1 MLCASPLFAQKY
13 PMPGKKGQPVV
24 KCTGCGG
31 GNEGKPTYPYSD
43 PLVAFAGRYVDS
55 TDINNY
61 QNIGIRTIR
70 ANKVRVSPD
79 RQRLYL
85 GLGEAVGGYNLAKFF
100 STTLKQ
106 PLSSAAVL
114 PLGQDAGWAYRPEI
128 EKVQK
133 VDSLF
138 YAESP
143 YSGWSISTLDTQR
156 MLQDFDS
163 DDQGYV
169 YAATLHFGWGISKD
183 NQNGAHMTYVQ
194 NIRTANPSSIFGIKV
209 GGRYYVVPS
218 MTDTSPPSLEI
229 HEFNAP
235 NVTKQATRS
244 GSAHG
249 VLEWAKHEQTQ
260 RLAFLSMDGNVRV
273 YDYAGFIS
281 NSAPLANITPAAG
294 RKFVDVTIDETGRVW
309 IAEDG
314 DPNKANVIH
323 RLMPAG
329 NGYTREAL
337 SVYDGQFTPAK
348 LHAAGGYIA
357 VIGRDVDGKELAL
370 FKLDGNTP
378 KLLDTDHFFQKY
390 YDHFSKLKPAGNAAP
405 EWRYTSPTDVGIV
418 ESGNKTYLIAAFGGL
433 GDVFEIEA
441 GEALSIAL
449 ASPPYGTANPNAPAN
464 NSGVPFVGDILKFTA
479 TSNNSSATYGVNWDF
494 GNPDAGLTGNLA
506 SSSLGQQVQH
516 QYTGITTA
524 AAVNVP
530 KTVTAQAS
538 TDGSIASS
546 YSVTLAVPTARIKV
560 PGRTTLMT
568 QSTKAAFDA
577 VPGESF
583 LDASDGVVEGHVSA
597 WTIDGVE
604 TRKAPNEAMPV
615 GTTLGPHTLT
625 LESRYGKPNSL
636 NVSNPFV
643 AAVTGV
649 SYTLKP
655 FIATMAPARSTTSSY
670 IFEAT
675 GRYTTNTQL
684 LNATQWTVTW
694 TATAANANTVQASQ
708 TNTVALG
715 TIPSFEIAKSA
726 AGNGTVVKLQIT
738 VDAAAVTAPAYA
750 SYLAQQTLSIPDPGI
765 QLTTGCLNASEPC
778 TLTAISKTNASTA
791 AWNIHW
797 EVKLG
802 NTVVKSSDG
811 LSTTFTPP
819 TAGTYTATATEQLF
833 NIVETKN
840 LPVAA
845 ATCGPVAEDHM
856 AAVSTDCGFECKANT
871 DITFDPNI
879 KPGYKVQPCDELIW
893 DFGDRTPVVKERA
906 PVHRYASNGTYR
918 VTFTMK
924 NTNNQRTWTKDVV
937 IGGGIITP
945 PPPPTCTTPFNPMI
959 NYSGNKGCAPGKACT
974 TSEIVTFTAHR
985 GLGGLLDCDVTNWT
999 IDGSETTTTRS
1010 PRKTF
1015 TTAGTHTVALTLSN
1029 TVGSAPASPIQ
1040 IQVVSDGQPS
1050 CNGAA
1055 VAANLGI
1062 EYSGAESGCSQ
1073 IDKSKACK
1081 VGETIQFTL
1090 TSFGYSIQPCDTISW
1105 NFGDN
1110 GTATGRNATHVYTTL
1125 AATRAVTATVANS
1138 NNPSGAIAN
1147 QSVPFGDAPV
1157 LNPPELELVGFPG
1170 TGAKGTPISFTA
1182 RVKNNV
1188 DATGWTWT
1196 FGPSTDTS
1204 QVSQVGRTVTIT
1216 HTFANTGTFGV
1227 SVRARHAQAPLS
1239 AQTGN
1244 ALGTIVIDDTP
1255 EYKYL
1260 LPVVVS
1266 SPGQNNSTWRTDV
1279 QIYTPDTT
1287 VSNTNKLSM
1296 TATLRNINR
1305 TLEVSTSTHIYE
1317 DFMKIFSAG
1326 TDSGAVIITAK
1337 TRLAPQ
1343 IWTRT
1348 YNQAANGTFGQ
1359 FIPAIRIDAAG
1370 GGAAFGEG
1378 KYFLAGLR
1386 HDARYRTNLGF
1397 LNPNSQQIAATVR
1410 VYDDTGIQI
1419 GNFTRTLQPLQLDQF
1434 PITTALPELTGDRPF
1449 SVEVE
1454 VPAGQ
1459 WLISYASFIDSNS
1472 NDPVFLQ
1479 AKRESELAST
1489 DFRSSVVPGVGRIG
1503 AWRSDVTI
1511 YNPNGRSI
1519 TVDLAYHDQ
1528 TGAKVADAHVPI
1540 GGGEFVQ
1547 YDDLLESGIFGTI
1560 DTESLGIL
1568 RITATAS
1575 SDQRFPLSFA
1585 RTYNDDGS
1593 GKTYGQGIEG
1603 FAEARANVK
1612 PAKAALIPG
1621 IRSNA
1626 KYYTNFGVTN
1636 VSNTDAVVT
1645 VKRLDPSTGAETAIQ
1660 QHTVKPNQ
1668 SVVQRVDLGPFET
1681 GSLKVEVTGGNVW
1694 AFCSIVDKGTF
1705 DPEYVAATPLQ

>member
-1 MLCASPLFAQKY
+1 
-13 PMPGKKGQPVV
+13 MPGKKNQSVV

-31 GNEGKPTYPYSD
+31 ANEGKPTYPYSD
-43 PLVAFAGRYVDS
+43 PLVNFVGRYVDS

-79 RQRLYL
+79 GQRLYL

-106 PLSSAAVL
+106 PLSSGTVL
-114 PLGQDAGWAYRPEI
+114 PLGQDAGWGYRPEI

-143 YSGWSISTLDTQR
+143 FSGWTISVLDTQR
-156 MLQDFDS
+156 MLLDYDS
-163 DDQGYV
+163 DDRGYV
-169 YAATLHFGWGISKD
+169 YATTLHFGWGISKD
-183 NQNGAHMTYVQ
+183 AQDGTHVKYVA
-194 NIRTANPSSIFGIKV
+194 NIRNTNPSAIFGIKS
-209 GGRYYVVPS
+209 GGQYYVIPS
-218 MTDTSPPSLEI
+218 DSGQGTESLEI
-229 HEFNAP
+229 YEFDAP
-235 NVTKQATRS
+235 ATLPPPGGSCNCVTKVRTRT
-244 GSAHG
+244 GPQHG
-249 VLEWAKHEQTQ
+249 ILEWAKHEQSQ
-260 RLAFLSMDGNVRV
+260 RLAVVNSDGHVRV

-281 NSAPLANITPAAG
+281 GAAPLADIAPAT
-294 RKFVDVTIDETGRVW
+294 RRSLVDVTIDETGRVW

-314 DPNKANVIH
+314 EPNKANVIH
-323 RLMPAG
+323 RLIPSG
-329 NGYTREAL
+329 NGYTQATL
-337 SVYDGQFTPAK
+337 TPYSGPFSPTR
-348 LHAAGGYIA
+348 LHSAGGYIA
-357 VIGRDVDGKELAL
+357 VIGRDATGKDLAL
-370 FKLDGNTP
+370 LKLDGNTP
-378 KLLDTDHFFQKY
+378 KPLDTDHFFQKY
-390 YDHFSKLKPAGNAAP
+390 YDFFSSIKPAGHATP

-441 GEALSIAL
+441 GEALSISMAP
-449 ASPPYGTANPNAPAN
+449 APFGTANPNAPAN
-464 NSGVPFVGDILKFTA
+464 PSGVPFIGDILKFTA
-479 TSNNSSATYGVNWDF
+479 TSNNSNATYGVNWDF

-506 SSSLGQQVQH
+506 SSALGAQVAH
-516 QYTGITTA
+516 QYTGITAA
-524 AAVNVP
+524 AAVGLP

-538 TDGSIASS
+538 TDGSIAAS
-546 YSVTLAVPTARIKV
+546 YSVALAVPTARIKV
-560 PGRTTLMT
+560 PGRTTPMT
-568 QSTKAAFDA
+568 QSTIAAFDA

-597 WTIDGVE
+597 WSIDGVE
-604 TRKAPNEAMPV
+604 TRKAPSEAMSV

-625 LESRYGKPNSL
+625 LQSRYGKPNSL
-636 NVSNPFV
+636 NVTNPFV

-649 SYTLKP
+649 SYILKP
-655 FIATMAPARSTTSSY
+655 FIATMAPARSTTTSY
-670 IFEAT
+670 VFEAT
-675 GRYTTNTQL
+675 GRYTDNKQL

-715 TIPSFEIAKSA
+715 EIPDFEIAKSA

-750 SYLAQQTLSIPDPGI
+750 TYTAQQTLSIPDLGI
-765 QLTTGCLNASEPC
+765 QITSGCLAASEPC
-778 TLTAISKTNASTA
+778 VLTAISKSGASTA
-791 AWNIHW
+791 TWNVHW
-797 EVKLG
+797 AITQG
-802 NTVVKSSDG
+802 NSAIKSGDG
-811 LSTTFTPP
+811 LSITFTPAA
-819 TAGTYTATATEQLF
+819 AGTYTATATEQLF

-845 ATCGPVAEDHM
+845 ATCGPVAEDYM

-871 DITFDPNI
+871 PIQFDPNI
-879 KPGYKVQPCDELIW
+879 KPGYKVQLCDELIW
-893 DFGDRTPVVKERA
+893 DFGDSTGIVKQRA
-906 PVHRYASNGTYR
+906 PVHTYTKNGTYR

-924 NTNNQRTWTKDVV
+924 NSTGQRSWTKDVA
-937 IGGGIITP
+937 IGGGVITP
-945 PPPPTCTTPFNPMI
+945 PLPICTTPVNPII
-959 NYSGNKGCAPGKACT
+959 NYSGSKGCAPGKACT
-974 TSEIVTFTAHR
+974 TSEIVTFTANR
-985 GLGGLLDCDVTNWT
+985 GLGGLQDCDVTNWT
-999 IDGSETTTTRS
+999 IDGSEQTSTRS
-1010 PRKTF
+1010 PKKTF

-1029 TVGSAPASPIQ
+1029 TNGSAPVGPIQ

-1062 EYSGAESGCSQ
+1062 EYTGLESGCSQ
-1073 IDKSKACK
+1073 VDKSKACK

-1090 TSFGYSIQPCDTISW
+1090 TSFGYTIQPCDTISW

-1110 GTATGRNATHVYTTL
+1110 GTATGRNAQHVYTTL

-1138 NNPSGAIAN
+1138 NNPSGAVAN

-1188 DATGWTWT
+1188 DATGWTWN
-1196 FGPSTDTS
+1196 FGNSTDTS

-1216 HTFANTGTFGV
+1216 HTFANTGTYGV

-1260 LPVVVS
+1260 LPVVAS
-1266 SPGQNNSTWRTDV
+1266 SPGDHNSTWRTDV

-1287 VSNTNKLSM
+1287 VSNTNKLLM
-1296 TATLRNINR
+1296 TATLGNIVR
-1305 TLEVSTSTHIYE
+1305 TIEVTKSTTILE
-1317 DFMKIFSAG
+1317 DFKKTFSNENG
-1326 TDSGAVIITAK
+1326 SGAVIITVK

-1348 YNQAANGTFGQ
+1348 YNQAENGTFGQ

-1378 KYFLAGLR
+1378 KYFIAGLR
-1386 HDARYRTNLGF
+1386 QDSTFRTNLGF
-1397 LNPNSQQIAATVR
+1397 VNPNSQVIAVTVR
-1410 VYDDTGIQI
+1410 AYDDTGIQI
-1419 GNFTRTLQPLQLDQF
+1419 GTFTRTLQPLQLD
-1434 PITTALPELTGDRPF
+1434 PVGIPAVLPDLKGDRPF
-1449 SVEVE
+1449 SLEVE

-1459 WLISYASFIDSNS
+1459 WVIAYASLVSNKT

-1489 DFRSSVVPGVGRIG
+1489 DFRTMVVPGVGHIG

-1519 TVDLAYHDQ
+1519 AVDLAYHDEKS
-1528 TGAKVADAHVPI
+1528 GAKIAEAHVPI

-1547 YDDLLESGIFGTI
+1547 YDDLLKSGVFGSI
-1560 DTESLGIL
+1560 DTQSLGIL
-1568 RITATAS
+1568 RVAATVS
-1575 SDQRFPLSFA
+1575 SDQLFPLAFA

-1612 PAKAALIPG
+1612 PTKAALIAG

-1636 VSNTDAVVT
+1636 VSATDASVT
-1645 VKRLDPSTGAETAIQ
+1645 VTRLDPVTGAATPIHEYTL
-1660 QHTVKPNQ
+1660 KPNQ
-1668 SVVQRVDLGPFET
+1668 GLLQRLDLGTLELA
-1681 GSLKVEVTGGNVW
+1681 SLKVEVTGGNVW